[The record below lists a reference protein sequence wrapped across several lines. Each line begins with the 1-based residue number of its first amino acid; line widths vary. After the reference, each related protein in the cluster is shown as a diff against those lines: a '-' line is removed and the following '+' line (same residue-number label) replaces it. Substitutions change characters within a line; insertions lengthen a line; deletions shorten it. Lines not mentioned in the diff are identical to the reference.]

1 MNRPLGAIAGGF
13 VGTTA
18 MSVVLVLMEVQT
30 RSVIGVFAVIARFVR
45 LPGQLALGFGLF
57 VLAGTAVWP
66 LAFVATERYL
76 PLGPDPAVRG
86 MAFALV
92 LWVPFV
98 VTGRGELGGPVLV
111 IYGSF
116 TLLAHLVYGFVMGA
130 VYAALIDDDRAAGAG
145 T

>member
-1 MNRPLGAIAGGF
+1 MNRPLSAIVGGG

-30 RSVIGVFAVIARFVR
+30 RYVIGMFGVIARFVR
-45 LPGQLALGFGLF
+45 LPEQLALGFALF
-57 VLAGTAVWP
+57 FLVGTAIWP
-66 LAFVATERYL
+66 LVFISTERYL

-92 LWVPFV
+92 LWIPFV
-98 VTGRGELGGPVLV
+98 VTGRGDLDGPVLV
-111 IYGSF
+111 IYGAF

-130 VYAALIDDDRAAGAG
+130 VYAALVERDPSSGAG
-145 T
+145 Q